1 MRGRR
6 PICSR
11 RVTPIALAV
20 ALAHGLVSAQV
31 AHDTTSADVL
41 GDPNPFATGGQG
53 DIGIRPFTSFMERLS
68 SPASKIVVKV
78 AGDNLAADGVTG
90 TDVSVQLLDSKGA
103 RLTQDAD
110 VTIEVDGGARILLP
124 GRTTSES
131 GTDRGDIDRIQPGVQ
146 TTVKGGMFQFK
157 LIAPFKP
164 DTVNLRV
171 SVKGTAE
178 KVIVRYVPELRDMIA
193 VGLLEAGIRSDKF
206 DPSKI
211 MPASESDGF
220 DQQLRGFT
228 RDFNGGKGLVAA
240 RAAVYLKGKVKGD
253 YLLTL
258 AYDSA
263 KYTPNILFQDID
275 PNSFYPIYGDS
286 SVVGVDAQSSGK
298 LYVRIDSKLSYL
310 LYGDYTTQDSNPA
323 RVLSQYSRSLTG
335 AKAHYEEGNVIAD
348 AFVSQQTFRRV
359 IDEFPGRGVSGPY
372 SVSNPRGIS
381 GSEKIE
387 IVVRDRYQPQ
397 VVLKLTSLTR
407 YSDYEFEPFG
417 GQVLFKAAVPTI
429 DDQGNPVSIRIT
441 YEVDQGGDSYTV
453 FGGDVNLRLSN
464 SLTVGVAGA
473 KDNNPIVP
481 YEVTGANLQYT
492 FSPNTVLQAELAHTS
507 NTIDPTATGL
517 ATNTA
522 LAGMVGEFSGNAGRI
537 EIRHSDDTLRLRGY
551 VVKTDPGFYNPTA
564 GISGG
569 VTEYGASGAYKV
581 NNKLTVNAEYIESE
595 NTIANTRR
603 QAAQAGLD
611 LIMTDR
617 LIVGGGVRW
626 AKQDALTLVSASLV
640 PCGTTPSLTTAG
652 GTTAGYGLG
661 TQGNQQIDPATGQQ
675 VQCAVAA
682 ATGTVAQ
689 TDLDQTAFYAKASYR
704 ATDTVMLLGEIQ
716 KEVGGN
722 NNLLYSVGADWRVA
736 DKTRVYG
743 RYAHAQTWGGAY
755 GLGVGEASGIFSVG
769 IDTQY
774 MQDGQIFSEY
784 RLRDASSGREVQAAL
799 GLRNGWLL
807 AEGLRLTTNVERVN
821 GVTGDTTAAGAGLEY
836 TASDLWKAS
845 GRLEWR
851 QDPNTVNWLMTLA
864 AARKLDNNWSLL
876 ARDYALVTQ
885 GRNALGIDTNQN
897 RFQIGFAYRPVDTN
911 NFDALGLYERK
922 AYRNLSAG
930 NDATLN
936 IVSLRANYH
945 PSRPWWVSA
954 RYGYKSVDELL
965 IGNLRDRYSA
975 QLVGA
980 RVTYDITNQWTLGA
994 LFSGL
999 QGRDG
1004 AYSYA
1009 YGIEVGYVVADN
1021 LLATLG
1027 YNWRGFKE
1035 ADLTSSG
1042 DYTNQGWIFGMRYK
1056 FDETVFRGS
1065 DPSVNKTIN
1074 PTPMAAKP

>member
-1 MRGRR
+1 MKTRR
-6 PICSR
+6 TICSR
-11 RVTPIALAV
+11 RITPIALAV
-20 ALAHGLVSAQV
+20 ALAHGSVSAQV

-41 GDPNPFATGGQG
+41 GNPNPFATGGQEG
-53 DIGIRPFTSFMERLS
+53 IGIRPFTSFMDRLS

-90 TDVSVQLLDSKGA
+90 TDVAVQLFDAKGVP
-103 RLTQDAD
+103 LTVDAD

-131 GTDRGDIDRIQPGVQ
+131 GADRGDVDRIQPGVQ
-146 TTVKGGMFQFK
+146 ATVKGGLLRFK

-164 DTVNLRV
+164 ETVNLRV
-171 SVKGTAE
+171 SVKGVVE
-178 KVIVRYVPELRDMIA
+178 KVVIRYVPELRDMIA

-211 MPASESDGF
+211 MPASENDGF

-228 RDFNGGKGLVAA
+228 RDFNGGKSQAAA

-263 KYTPNILFQDID
+263 KYTQNILFQDID

-298 LYVRIDSKLSYL
+298 LYVRIDNKLSYL

-335 AKAHYEEGNVIAD
+335 GKLHYEEGNVMAD
-348 AFVSQQTFRRV
+348 AFVSQQTYRRV
-359 IDEFPGRGVSGPY
+359 IDEIPARGVSGPY

-387 IVVRDRYQPQ
+387 IIVRDRYQPQ

-417 GQVLFKAAVPTI
+417 GQVLFKAAIPSI

-453 FGGDVNLRLSN
+453 FGGDVNLRLTN
-464 SLTVGVAGA
+464 SLTVGLAGA
-473 KDNNPIVP
+473 KDNNPVLP

-492 FSPNTVLQAELAHTS
+492 FSPNTILQAEVARTS
-507 NTIDPTATGL
+507 NTIDLSATGI
-517 ATNTA
+517 APNSA
-522 LAGMVGEFSGNAGRI
+522 LAGRVGEFSGNAARA

-551 VVKTDPGFYNPTA
+551 AVKTDPGFYNPTA
-564 GISGG
+564 GIAGG
-569 VTEYGASGAYKV
+569 VTEYGAQGAYKF
-581 NNKLTVNAEYIESE
+581 NDKLTVNAEYIQSD
-595 NTIANTRR
+595 NSIANTRR
-603 QAAQAGLD
+603 QAAQAGMD
-611 LIMTDR
+611 LVMTNR
-617 LIVGGGVRW
+617 LTIGGGVRW
-626 AKQDALTLVSASLV
+626 AKQDALTLVSSSLV
-640 PCGTTPSLTTAG
+640 PCGNPSLTSAG

-661 TQGNQQIDPATGQQ
+661 SQGNQQIDPNTGRQI
-675 VQCAVAA
+675 QCSVAA
-682 ATGTVAQ
+682 ATGSGAES
-689 TDLDQTAFYAKASYR
+689 DLDQTAFYAKASYR

-722 NNLLYSVGADWRVA
+722 NNLLYSIGADWRVA
-736 DKTRVYG
+736 EKTRVYG
-743 RYAHAQTWGGAY
+743 RYAHSQTWGGAY

-774 MQDGQIFSEY
+774 MQDGSIFSEY

-799 GLRNGWLL
+799 GLRNGWVL
-807 AEGLRLTTNVERVN
+807 ADGLRLLTNVERVN
-821 GVTGDTTAAGAGLEY
+821 GVGGDTTAAGAGLEY

-851 QDPNTVNWLMTLA
+851 QDPNNVNWLMTLA

-876 ARDYALVTQ
+876 ARDYALWTQ
-885 GRNALGIDTNQN
+885 GRNALGLDTSQN

-922 AYRNLSAG
+922 SIRNLSAG
-930 NDATLN
+930 TDASLD

-945 PSRPWWVSA
+945 PSRPWWISA

-965 IGNLRDRYSA
+965 VGNVRDRYSA
-975 QLVGA
+975 QLLGA
-980 RVTYDITNQWTLGA
+980 RVTYDITNQWTVGA

-999 QGRDG
+999 QGRGG
-1004 AYSYA
+1004 ALSYA
-1009 YGIEVGYVVADN
+1009 YGLEVGYVITDN
-1021 LLATLG
+1021 MLATLG
-1027 YNWRGFKE
+1027 YNWRGFKDP
-1035 ADLTSSG
+1035 DLSAG
-1042 DYTNQGWIFGMRYK
+1042 DYTNQGWILGMRYK

-1065 DPSVNKTIN
+1065 DPAVNKTMS
-1074 PTPMAAKP
+1074 PTAAAATP